1 MIAAFEFCYDIGLMS
16 YIIIKC
22 IVSIVNFYFSFIQ

>member
-1 MIAAFEFCYDIGLMS
+1 MIAVFEFFYDIGLMS
-16 YIIIKC
+16 SMIIKC